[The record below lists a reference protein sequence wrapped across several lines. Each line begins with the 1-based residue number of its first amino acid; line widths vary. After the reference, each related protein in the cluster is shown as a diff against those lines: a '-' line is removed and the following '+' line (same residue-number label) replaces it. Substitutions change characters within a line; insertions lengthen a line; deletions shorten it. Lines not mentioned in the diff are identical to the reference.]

1 MSYVLKNEQGLY
13 YGGYADSAPIL
24 YRTKREE
31 TKFDDEVADK
41 VLKQLTDLGFTGWK
55 KERINE

>member
-1 MSYVLKNEQGLY
+1 MYINPLY

-41 VLKQLTDLGFTGWK
+41 VLKQLTDLWFTGWK